1 MLLLAIET
9 SCDETSAA
17 VIRDGTALA
26 NVVSSQIKLH
36 AEYGGV
42 VPELATREHLR
53 NFLPVTRGALQAAGV
68 TATDLEA
75 IAATQGPG
83 LPNALLIGFQA
94 AEAMAFALRRPFV
107 GIHHH
112 EAHLY
117 SPWVTTDVPA
127 HRARSLPRPARNEWG
142 EGRGEGQSRNAEGR
156 GMKAE
161 DSAANASS
169 ALPHSEFCIRPSAF
183 ESTSSPQPSPPLGGG
198 EGVLRAAFDQFEPNV
213 SLIVSG
219 GHTMLIHVRAELDH
233 VVLGSTLD
241 DAAGECFDKVGKLI
255 GLPYPGGPEMDR
267 LATEGNPRAYNFPRP
282 LLREANDD
290 FSFAGLKTSVRYFL
304 QKNPAL
310 LDDGKAIRDLCASVQ
325 AAIVET
331 LVTKTLRAAQRLG
344 VRCVTASGGVTCN
357 SSLRRELAAACAQ
370 NRLTLRLAER
380 TLCTDNAAMVGI
392 LAERKLLK
400 GVATTEFDAEIQPGW
415 SLETRP

>member
-1 MLLLAIET
+1 MTLLAVET

-17 VIRDGTALA
+17 VVRDGRVLS
-26 NVVSSQIKLH
+26 NIVSSQIKLH

-53 NFLPVTRGALQAAGV
+53 NWLPVTQAALRAANVQPAGL
-68 TATDLEA
+68 DA

-83 LPNALLIGFQA
+83 LPNALMIGFKA
-94 AEAMAFALRRPFV
+94 AQSLAFALRKPFL

-117 SPWVTTDVPA
+117 SPWVSGD
-127 HRARSLPRPARNEWG
+127 
-142 EGRGEGQSRNAEGR
+142 
-156 GMKAE
+156 
-161 DSAANASS
+161 
-169 ALPHSEFCIRPSAF
+169 
-183 ESTSSPQPSPPLGGG
+183 PPIADFGS
-198 EGVLRAAFDQFEPNV
+198 FQPNV

-219 GHTMLIHVRAELDH
+219 GHTMLVHVRAELDH
-233 VVLGSTLD
+233 QVLGSTLD
-241 DAAGECFDKVGKLI
+241 DAAGECFDKVAKLI

-267 LATEGNPRAYNFPRP
+267 LAAEGNPVAYDFPRP
-282 LLREANDD
+282 LLRETNDD

-310 LDDGKAIRDLCASVQ
+310 PDDPHKLRDLCASVQ

-331 LVTKTLRAAQRLG
+331 LVTKTIRAAKRLG

-357 SSLRRELAAACAQ
+357 RSLRAKLAAACA
-370 NRLTLRLAER
+370 REGFTLRLADKS
-380 TLCTDNAAMVGI
+380 LCTDNAAMIGL

-400 GVATTEFDAEIQPGW
+400 SAAPTPLDAEIEPGW
-415 SLETRP
+415 ALA